1 VHIFFCAFLTNLLH
15 IACCCGHSEKLWQ
28 IIASTLAR
36 SFSFLLFFAEAKNN
50 RISKYGRT
58 INPPMH
64 RSTPESPADIRIEI
78 SAKNQVQTLQF
89 PEIATRR
96 RQLDLMA
103 VCTKNARML

>member
-1 VHIFFCAFLTNLLH
+1 
-15 IACCCGHSEKLWQ
+15 
-28 IIASTLAR
+28 
-36 SFSFLLFFAEAKNN
+36 
-50 RISKYGRT
+50 
-58 INPPMH
+58 MH